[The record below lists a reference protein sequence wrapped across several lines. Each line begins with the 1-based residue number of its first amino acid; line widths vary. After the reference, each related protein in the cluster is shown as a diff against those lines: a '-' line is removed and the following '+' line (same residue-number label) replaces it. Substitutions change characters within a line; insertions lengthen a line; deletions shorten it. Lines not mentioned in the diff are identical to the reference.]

1 MDSFRNKL
9 KSNLWTLG
17 ACDKLLAQKWNVD
30 EVLLL
35 QEKSTFNADAI
46 CETKRWSQPP
56 LELNGYDWL
65 FTHHSTSTLMR
76 SRVQMKATASAR
88 WKHSLLWTGIFP
100 NGSSCQFHFRFSDLP
115 PKKPSL
121 MVLHQR
127 TFAPYFHSMGLRMIR
142 HSKPQPLLEIH
153 RIPSSSPLFS
163 LDYKFQRRGSRLGMK

>member
-56 LELNGYDWL
+56 LELNGYDYSLTTQPQRLWE
-65 FTHHSTSTLMR
+65 
-76 SRVQMKATASAR
+76 VECR
-88 WKHSLLWTGIFP
+88 WKQQRVLGENIR
-100 NGSSCQFHFRFSDLP
+100 SSELASFQMAIVASFTSASQIYLQKNLHWWYYTKGHLRHISIAWGWERSDILNL
-115 PKKPSL
+115 S
-121 MVLHQR
+121 H
-127 TFAPYFHSMGLRMIR
+127 Y
-142 HSKPQPLLEIH
+142 
-153 RIPSSSPLFS
+153 
-163 LDYKFQRRGSRLGMK
+163 